1 MKTLTRQQKD
11 FQFSLLLLVPAFFII
26 FGIMLFP
33 LLKGVYYSFF
43 DYKIMTFKNPAWN
56 NFENYKAIFRDG
68 EVLNYLGVTLSFVIF
83 VVIFNTIFGIILAS
97 MINHRVLD
105 PVRSVVSGLFL
116 LPWIVPQIV
125 VAVTFSWMFQPQYGI
140 VNFILKSLGL
150 IDYDLA
156 WLSTRGYAFTAVI
169 TAIIWKQLPISITM
183 ILAGLQSVPVTLIEA
198 AKMEGA
204 SAYRLYISVI
214 LPYLKAV
221 IATVMLITIID
232 NFQLFTTIWVMTS
245 GGPLSSTST
254 LSIGA
259 YREAFEFFD
268 LGKGQAI
275 GVIWMIILSGFVIL
289 YNRNLLKNEIH

>member
-1 MKTLTRQQKD
+1 
-11 FQFSLLLLVPAFFII
+11 
-26 FGIMLFP
+26 
-33 LLKGVYYSFF
+33 
-43 DYKIMTFKNPAWN
+43 
-56 NFENYKAIFRDG
+56 
-68 EVLNYLGVTLSFVIF
+68 
-83 VVIFNTIFGIILAS
+83 GIILAS